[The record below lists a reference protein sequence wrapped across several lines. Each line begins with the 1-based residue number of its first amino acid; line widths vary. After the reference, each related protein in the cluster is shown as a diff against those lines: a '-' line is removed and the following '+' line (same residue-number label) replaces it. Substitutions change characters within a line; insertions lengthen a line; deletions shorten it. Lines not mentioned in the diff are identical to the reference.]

1 LARSKQTSLFVTTNS
16 LTSNRRHFVGRGIIL
31 ELITVLLLII
41 IAAIALLLFLSPAV
55 KVP

>member
-1 LARSKQTSLFVTTNS
+1 MTDSLIS
-16 LTSNRRHFVGRGIIL
+16 SRMHFVGRGIIL

-41 IAAIALLLFLSPAV
+41 IAAIDLLLFLSPAV